1 MIRSI
6 GRMGNSH
13 LCIALAMREYIS
25 FFTSSSELVT
35 DFVNSTGYG
44 AHGDYLFG
52 WKEGALQRGM
62 DALGKGCG
70 SEDCTS
76 ALKIQAG
83 KDAIA
88 CTKSQQAKENV
99 GSDTCKFDPFRYRVS
114 QLIVTQGLKSFL
126 AACRSHTRNQVD
138 RHGVRLEVHIWHGDL
153 SITDC
158 ISVKRR
164 L

>member
-6 GRMGNSH
+6 GRMGNSR
-13 LCIALAMREYIS
+13 LYIALAMREYFP
-25 FFTSSSELVT
+25 FFMLLSGLVT

-62 DALGKGCG
+62 DALGHGCG

-76 ALKIQAG
+76 TLKIQAG

-99 GSDTCKFDPFRYRVS
+99 GSDTCTFDPFYYRVS
-114 QLIVTQGLKSFL
+114 YLMVT
-126 AACRSHTRNQVD
+126 
-138 RHGVRLEVHIWHGDL
+138 
-153 SITDC
+153 
-158 ISVKRR
+158 
-164 L
+164 